1 MQAIS
6 GYQIT
11 ETLYHSPNSLVYR
24 GRRSTDGQSVV
35 LKILKESYPTPE
47 RIAWFKREYEVTRNV
62 HLPGV
67 TRIYGLE
74 INQHH
79 WVMVLEDFGGES
91 LRRLGIAGV
100 LSLDTFFT
108 LAIKVADIL
117 GQIHQQQIMHK
128 DINPA
133 NILLNQATG
142 QVKLIDFGIATVLSR
157 ETTTFRNPG
166 GLEGTLAYMSPEQ
179 AGRMNRAMDYR
190 TDLYSLGVTFYE
202 LLTGQLPFQSDDP
215 LEIVHSHIARSPT
228 PPHQLRSDLPLSLSA
243 IVLKLMAKNAEDRY
257 QSAYGLKADLE
268 LCQRQW
274 QSGLACHNFTP
285 GQHDISDR
293 FHIPQKLYGRET
305 EIDILLSAFQRVS
318 QGGSNTMLVSGY
330 AGIGKSALVQEIYK
344 PITRQRGYFI
354 SGKFDQFQRNIPYS
368 AFIQAFRSLI
378 HQLLTESEARI
389 ADWKHNILAALGN
402 NGKVVIEVLPELEL
416 IIGPQPDI
424 VTLGPTEA
432 QNRLNIVFQNFIRVF
447 TQPEHPLVIFLDDL
461 QWADG
466 ASLKLIEL
474 LMTASDS
481 QYLFLIGAYREHEV
495 GPSHPL
501 SLLLKAMRQANA
513 SIQTLPLAPLDVAAV
528 IQLVADT
535 LRCRPDQGRQLA
547 ELLITKTG
555 GNPFFLNEFLKSL
568 YIEGLISFN
577 HPAARWTWDIEHI
590 YQRDMT
596 DNVVELMAARVQRL
610 ATPTQNVLK
619 LAACIGNQFDLE
631 TLAVVYEHP
640 PRTTASD
647 LWGAVAEGLVVPLSD
662 AYKVA
667 DLDIDGLD
675 LSIKAEYRFAH
686 DRIQQAAYSLIPR
699 DDRQEVHLQVGRLL
713 LESMAPAE
721 REERIFDI
729 VNHLNQGRSHLS
741 SAEERDHLAELN
753 VLAGQK
759 AIASAAYEPALSYLR
774 VGIEILTPDPA
785 LLLSAMLPHQPALAP
800 SPNGSDGWSRRYE
813 LTLDLYKEYA
823 KCAYLN
829 GYFDEAERVFDMII
843 EKATSD
849 LDKAQVYTIKMVLYT
864 SLGKLQ
870 EVIEAG
876 LEGLALLGLHLPL
889 SPTQE
894 EIDREIELVHHLI
907 DDRPITEL
915 IHLPTATDQ
924 THLVTMRLLEDLLI
938 PAWWRTNTR
947 LLYLVTLKMVRF
959 SLQYGHTGCSAFAY
973 TWYGMLLGSGLGDYQ
988 RGYEFGELALWLNE
1002 KYQMLQR
1009 VAKVNLIFAA
1019 FVQLWRY
1026 HLKTSLSYV
1035 QRGYQVGL
1043 ETGDLVWAGINGY
1056 VIIYTMIIKGD
1067 ELDNVYHESQHYL
1080 DFAQRTKQIIPIN
1093 MLMLS
1098 QQFILCMKGLTRE
1111 PGSFS
1116 DSHYNEESHIQE
1128 IQASEAIRPI
1138 FWYYKI
1144 KLQTLY
1150 LFEQYA
1156 EAIKIAQD
1164 LDQMIEAGAAFGN
1177 VTMPE
1182 HYFYYSL
1189 TIAALYPTASVPE
1202 QVRYWQTLT
1211 RNQGFMKTWSYH
1223 CPENFRHKYLLIEA
1237 EMGRLKGQNEVART
1251 YYEQA
1256 IASAHGN
1263 EYIQNEAIAS
1273 ELAARFYLS
1282 LGQDNL
1288 ARSYILE
1295 ARNCYLQW
1303 GATAKVKALDK
1314 TYPLLLT
1321 RASLPLQSGGAAL
1334 DSTSSMSTMSTP
1346 SITTSS
1352 GLDLSTV
1359 IKATQAISGEI
1370 VLETL
1375 LEKLIRILIENAGA
1389 ELGMLLLERQGQ
1401 WFLQAKGCVE
1411 QETMIMLQSIP
1422 LETAAEQG
1430 LFPSSIMNYVART
1443 SEYVVLNDA
1452 TSTGKFTRDP
1462 YIIANQTRSV
1472 LCAPLLSQGKHIGIL
1487 YLENNLTTE
1496 AFTADRLEML
1506 NMLAAQAAISIQNAV
1521 LYTTLEES
1529 ESKYRTLFEDS
1540 TDTIYITAPTG
1551 VIIDINQA
1559 GLELFGY
1566 TRDEIQQ
1573 INARDLYDNPADRE
1587 AFRQAIE
1594 AHGSVR
1600 DYPATFRRKDGTTVD
1615 CLSTASVRKS
1625 DNGAIIEYQGII
1637 RDITEQKRAAIEKER
1652 MLDQEAQRAGEL
1664 NAILQNMADGLLV
1677 VDTNER
1683 IVMVNPVAADL
1694 LGQTADVL
1702 INKPLDTLTFV
1713 DDPIKAIGL
1722 QHVVEQVRA
1731 ELADLEQT
1739 LAEGR
1744 ITLGDRIVRLQS
1756 QPTLGRGSS
1765 LTGAVVVLQ
1774 DITREVEADRAKSA
1788 FIGTASHEMRT
1799 PLASLK
1805 GFVDIF
1811 YLSDIDNLTQNQR
1824 LFLDTIKR
1832 QTDNLVSLVN
1842 DLLEVARLEQGTV
1855 RMERRWI
1862 SIPTVIDESVTSLN
1876 TQITQRNAQVALDL
1890 APDLPNVWIDT
1901 IHMRRIMTNLISN
1914 AVKYIHNNGSVWVR
1928 AYHLDD
1934 PAHLPGPPAGSHPW
1948 TMHDQR
1954 SVVIEV
1960 EDDGVGIRE
1969 EDHPKIFQRFFR
1981 SENPLS
1987 VEAGGTGLG
1996 LAITQSL
2003 VALHNGQ
2010 IGFRS
2015 AEGQGSCFWVRLPAP
2030 TTDHLEREDETRY
2043 IDEQGLLRPAHPHEG

>member
-1 MQAIS
+1 MQS
-6 GYQIT
+6 VTGYQII
-11 ETLYHSPNSLVYR
+11 EELYHSANSLVYR
-24 GRRSTDGQSVV
+24 GRRSTDGLPVV
-35 LKILKESYPTPE
+35 LKILKEEYPTPE

-62 HLPGV
+62 HLSGV

-91 LRRLGIAGV
+91 LRRLGIAGA
-100 LSLDTFFT
+100 SMLDDFFT
-108 LAIKVADIL
+108 LAIKIADIL

-133 NILLNQATG
+133 NILLNPATG
-142 QVKLIDFGIATVLSR
+142 QVKVIDFGIATVLSR

-190 TDLYSLGVTFYE
+190 TDLYSLGVTLYE
-202 LLTGQLPFQSDDP
+202 LLTGQLPFQGDDP
-215 LEIVHSHIARSPT
+215 LEVVHSHIARSPT
-228 PPHQLRSDLPLSLSA
+228 PPHHIRTDIPPSLSA

-274 QSGLACHNFTP
+274 QSGRPCSGFTP

-305 EIDILLSAFQRVS
+305 EIDILLRAFQRVS
-318 QGGSNTMLVSGY
+318 EGSSNTMLVSGY
-330 AGIGKSALVQEIYK
+330 AGIGKSALVQEIHK

-378 HQLLTESEARI
+378 HQLLTESEEHI
-389 ADWKHNILAALGN
+389 ATWQCNILAALGN
-402 NGKVVIEVLPELEL
+402 NGKVIIEVLPELEL
-416 IIGPQPDI
+416 IIGPQPDV

-447 TQPEHPLVIFLDDL
+447 TQPEHPLVVFLDDL

-481 QYLFLIGAYREHEV
+481 QYLFLIGAYRENEV

-513 SIQTLPLAPLDVAAV
+513 PIHTLPLAPLDVSA
-528 IQLVADT
+528 ITQLVADT

-547 ELLITKTG
+547 ELLLAKTG

-568 YIEGLISFN
+568 YIEGLIGFD
-577 HPAARWTWDIEHI
+577 HPAARWTWDVEQIH
-590 YQRDMT
+590 QRDMT

-631 TLAVVYEHP
+631 TLSVVYEQP
-640 PRTTASD
+640 PRRTASD
-647 LWGAVAEGLVVPLSD
+647 LWNAVAEGLIVPLSD

-667 DLDIDGLD
+667 DLDIDGVH
-675 LSIKAEYRFAH
+675 LSVKAEYRFAH

-699 DDRQEVHLQVGRLL
+699 EGRQEVHLQVGQLL
-713 LESMAPAE
+713 LRSMEPEE

-729 VNHLNQGRSHLS
+729 VNHLNQGRTHLGS
-741 SAEERDHLAELN
+741 TEEHDRLAELN

-774 VGIEILTPDPA
+774 VGIEILTPDPG
-785 LLLSAMLPHQPALAP
+785 LLLSSLVPHQPAHTH
-800 SPNGSDGWSRRYE
+800 SSNGSDGWNRRYD

-829 GYFDEAERVFDMII
+829 GYFDEAERVFDLIV
-843 EKATSD
+843 EKATSN
-849 LDKAQVYTIKMVLYT
+849 LDKAEVYTIKMMLYT

-876 LEGLALLGLHLPL
+876 LEGLSLLGLRLPL
-889 SPTQE
+889 TPTQE
-894 EIDREIELVHHLI
+894 EIDREIEQVHYLI

-915 IHLPTATDQ
+915 IHLPTATEQ
-924 THLVTMRLLEDLLI
+924 THLTIMRLLEDILI

-959 SLQYGHTGCSAFAY
+959 SLQNGHTGCSAFAY

-1002 KYQMLQR
+1002 KYHMLHR
-1009 VAKVNLIFAA
+1009 VAKVNLIFGA

-1026 HLKTSLSYV
+1026 HLKTSLPYV
-1035 QRGYQVGL
+1035 QRGYHVGL

-1067 ELDNVYHESQHYL
+1067 ELDKVYHESQHYL

-1111 PGSFS
+1111 PASFS
-1116 DSHYNEESHIQE
+1116 DSHYNEESHIQQ

-1138 FWYYKI
+1138 FWYYKV

-1150 LFEQYA
+1150 LFEHYA
-1156 EAIKIAQD
+1156 EAIAIARD
-1164 LDQMIEAGAAFGN
+1164 LDQMIEGGAAFGN

-1189 TIAALYPTASVPE
+1189 TLSALYPTALVPD
-1202 QVRYWQTLT
+1202 QVRYWQILT

-1223 CPENFRHKYLLIEA
+1223 CPENFRHKYLLVEA
-1237 EMGRLKGQNEVART
+1237 EMSRLKGHEEVART

-1256 IASAHGN
+1256 IASAHEN
-1263 EYIQNEAIAS
+1263 EYIQNEAIAN
-1273 ELAARFYLS
+1273 ELAARFFLS
-1282 LGQDNL
+1282 LGEDAL
-1288 ARSYILE
+1288 ARSHILE
-1295 ARNCYLQW
+1295 ARNGYLQW

-1314 TYPLLLT
+1314 AYPMLLT
-1321 RASLPLQSGGAAL
+1321 RANFPLQAQATAL
-1334 DSTSSMSTMSTP
+1334 ENTMSTP
-1346 SITTSS
+1346 SITTTSR
-1352 GLDLSTV
+1352 LDLSTV
-1359 IKATQAISGEI
+1359 IKSTQAISGEI

-1389 ELGMLLLERQGQ
+1389 ERGMLLLERQGQ
-1401 WFLQAKGCVE
+1401 WFLEAKGCVE
-1411 QETMIMLQSIP
+1411 EDTMAVLQSVP
-1422 LETAAEQG
+1422 LETAVEQG
-1430 LFPSSIMNYVART
+1430 LFPRSIINYVART
-1443 SEYVVLNDA
+1443 SEHVVLNDA
-1452 TSTGKFTRDP
+1452 ASTGKFTRDP
-1462 YIIANQTRSV
+1462 YIVANQTRSV
-1472 LCAPLLSQGKHIGIL
+1472 LCAPLLSQGKNIGML

-1529 ESKYRTLFEDS
+1529 EAKYRTLFQDS
-1540 TDTIYITAPTG
+1540 TDTIYITSPHG
-1551 VIIDINQA
+1551 NIIDINQA
-1559 GLELFGY
+1559 GLDLFGY
-1566 TRDEIQQ
+1566 TREEMQQ
-1573 INARDLYDNPADRE
+1573 MNARDLYHNPVDRE
-1587 AFRQAIE
+1587 AFRRAIE
-1594 AHGSVR
+1594 TDGSVR
-1600 DYPATFRRKDGTTVD
+1600 DYPVTFRRKDGMTVD

-1625 DNGAIIEYQGII
+1625 DHGAIIEYQGII
-1637 RDITEQKRAAIEKER
+1637 RDITEQKRAAAEKER
-1652 MLDQEAQRAGEL
+1652 MLDEEAQRAGEL
-1664 NAILQNMADGLLV
+1664 NAILQSMADGLLV
-1677 VDTNER
+1677 VDTSER
-1683 IVMVNPVAADL
+1683 IVIVNPVAADL
-1694 LGQTADVL
+1694 LGQSAEAL
-1702 INKPLDTLTFV
+1702 INQPLDTLTAV
-1713 DDPIKAIGL
+1713 DDPVQAIGL

-1731 ELADLEQT
+1731 ELADLEHSLT
-1739 LAEGR
+1739 EGR

-1824 LFLDTIKR
+1824 MFLDTIRR

-1855 RMERRWI
+1855 RMERRWL
-1862 SIPTVIDESVTSLN
+1862 SIPTVIDESVASLN
-1876 TQITQRNAQVALDL
+1876 TQITQRKAQITLDL
-1890 APDLPNVWIDT
+1890 ASDLPNVWIDT
-1901 IHMRRIMTNLISN
+1901 IHLRRILTNLISN
-1914 AVKYIHNNGSVWVR
+1914 AIKYIHDNGWVWIR
-1928 AYHLDD
+1928 AYQLDD
-1934 PAHLPGPPAGSHPW
+1934 PESLPAPPSGDQPW
-1948 TMHDQR
+1948 MLQDQR

-1960 EDDGVGIRE
+1960 EDNGVGIRAD
-1969 EDHPKIFQRFFR
+1969 DHPRIFQRFFR

-1987 VEAGGTGLG
+1987 VAAGGTGLG
-1996 LAITQSL
+1996 LAITHSL
-2003 VALHNGQ
+2003 VALHHGQ

-2015 AEGQGSCFWVRLPAP
+2015 VEGQGTCFWVRLPAP
-2030 TTDHLEREDETRY
+2030 TTDQLERE
-2043 IDEQGLLRPAHPHEG
+2043 EQTMYVDSQGVLRPVQPREG